1 MSTTSSLSQS
11 NDKQM
16 KKTSL
21 IKGITLASVLL
32 ALASCAPQAFVIRP
46 EMRSA
51 SKSGLFLA
59 GKSMAVV
66 YLTGD
71 ESASN
76 NFNASLAEG
85 FASKLEEDYFG
96 GHQEVGLFKMPSIPG
111 SDYSAKDSLIR
122 LVMDSGKD
130 VVFLFDLPQLG
141 SPVVGDPKKVPGK
154 SRVSKDS
161 AYVSNVSVTFS
172 TRVYVY
178 DSMNKKE
185 DKVIAF
191 NGTKPLSAEIYNDGV
206 TPKATLAARS
216 IGEIPDLAVK
226 AGALAAN
233 SFLSTWKQDYFQ
245 VIYYEG
251 AESAWNRAA
260 EKAYAFEWDK
270 AITEWLTLVDS
281 KNPEKRACAAY
292 NIALGCFMSGL
303 PDLALEWLD
312 RSDKDQPIS
321 ISKDLRK
328 KIAEYSGR

>member
-96 GHQEVGLFKMPSIPG
+96 GQQEIGLFKMPAIDG
-111 SDYSAKDSLIR
+111 ADYSVKDSLIK
-122 LVMDSGKD
+122 LVLESGKD
-130 VVFLFDLPQLG
+130 VVFLFDVPTIGEPVLG
-141 SPVVGDPKKVPGK
+141 KTLKVGGR
-154 SRVSKDS
+154 RVSPDS
-161 AYVSNVSVTFS
+161 AYVTNVTSHFLTK
-172 TRVYVY
+172 VYVY
-178 DSMNKKE
+178 DSMNKQ
-185 DKVIAF
+185 DQVLAF
-191 NGTKPLSAEIYNDGV
+191 NGDKSLSADVYSGGSPTRKEV
-206 TPKATLAARS
+206 MTSLPA
-216 IGEIPDLAVK
+216 IGYK
-226 AGALAAN
+226 AGILAAN
-233 SFLSTWKQDYFQ
+233 TFLSGWKQDYFQ
-245 VIYYEG
+245 VIYYDG
-251 AESAWNRAA
+251 AESAWNRGA
-260 EKAYAFEWDK
+260 EKAFTFHWDEAIKEWM
-270 AITEWLTLVDS
+270 TLLNS
-281 KNPEKRACAAY
+281 KSAEKRSCAAY
-292 NIALGCFMSGL
+292 DIALGCFMSGL

-312 RSDKDQPIS
+312 RSDKDMPIS
-321 ISKDLRK
+321 LSKDLRK
-328 KIAEYSGR
+328 KIKDYTGR